1 MKISTDRILPKKMN
15 ALILKE
21 FGQSLEVQEVDVPLP
36 QKGDIL
42 VKIDSFPINPSD
54 NSFLKGNYSSKK
66 TLPVVAGFEGSGTV
80 VAAGSDFM
88 SKRLLGKNVA
98 CFAPPHGDGT
108 WAEYMVT
115 KSSLAIPLKKNMD
128 LEQGAMLMVNPLSVI
143 AMLDIAKK
151 AKCLAIANTAAASAL
166 GQMLNRMCID
176 RDLPLVNIVRRNE
189 QEELLKSQGAKYVIN
204 SSDANFKEALA
215 AIFHDLKVSIAFDA
229 VAGKS
234 TFDLME
240 ALPPA
245 GEVMVYGGLSEQT
258 TSIHPGAL
266 IFENKKVSGF
276 WLSDW
281 ITHQPMLKLLR
292 SFNRIQ
298 KVFMHDHKTTVH
310 QRVSLKDTQ
319 KGVSLYLQNM
329 TAGKILVKPGM
340 E

>member
-1 MKISTDRILPKKMN
+1 
-15 ALILKE
+15 
-21 FGQSLEVQEVDVPLP
+21 
-36 QKGDIL
+36 
-42 VKIDSFPINPSD
+42 
-54 NSFLKGNYSSKK
+54 
-66 TLPVVAGFEGSGTV
+66 
-80 VAAGSDFM
+80 
-88 SKRLLGKNVA
+88 
-98 CFAPPHGDGT
+98 
-108 WAEYMVT
+108 MVT

-189 QEELLKSQGAKYVIN
+189 QVELLKSQGAKYVIN

-266 IFENKKVSGF
+266 IFENKKVRGF